1 MSTDDRATPPEGSA
15 VASAVHRDG
24 IAGLPQAFPPTWADE
39 LHEDL
44 LEALAEARSRPDGT
58 VSRGPH
64 RYYFAV
70 HPERLRRF
78 ADVCALPAFSSLCTE
93 ILGEDFRIIE
103 VGFDVPLPGATDQPW
118 HRDFP
123 IPPETRNERRL
134 TSLAFNVTTVDVTP
148 EMAPFEIAPG
158 THWDEGDDF
167 DHGMFPPAA
176 ATERYTQL
184 AERRHPRRGDMSVR
198 TGLTM
203 HRGTANHSEQARGV
217 LIIGVVTARLAAD
230 EDTDVHRIAVTPRY
244 HGSLP
249 DAVRD
254 HLRCTVVD
262 HLPPIV
268 QRHDIEGLV
277 MG

>member
-1 MSTDDRATPPEGSA
+1 MSTDDTAIAPQLSA

-24 IAGLPQAFPPTWADE
+24 IAGLQGAFPPAWADE

-44 LEALAEARSRPDGT
+44 LEALAEARSRPEGT

-64 RYYFAV
+64 RYYFSV

-78 ADVCALPAFSSLCTE
+78 ADVCALPAFSSVCTE
-93 ILGEDFRIIE
+93 ILGEDYRIIE

-167 DHGMFPPAA
+167 DHGMFPPATS
-176 ATERYTQL
+176 TERYTQL

-217 LIIGVVTARLAAD
+217 LIIGVVTARLAAG
-230 EDTDVHRIAVTPRY
+230 EDTDVHGIAVTPRY
-244 HGSLP
+244 RDSLP
-249 DAVRD
+249 DAVRN

-262 HLPPIV
+262 QLPPIV